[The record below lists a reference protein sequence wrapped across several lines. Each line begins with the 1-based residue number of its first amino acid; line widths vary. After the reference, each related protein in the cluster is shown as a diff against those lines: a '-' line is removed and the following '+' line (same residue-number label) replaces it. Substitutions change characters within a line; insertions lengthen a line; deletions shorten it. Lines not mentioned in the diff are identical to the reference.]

1 MNDEYHFFTNNNKYQ
16 RRNTSNVYHSFP
28 NKQANNYYSEVF
40 KETEN
45 NILSVQN
52 NMLLFYAK
60 H

>member
-28 NKQANNYYSEVF
+28 NKQANNYFEVF